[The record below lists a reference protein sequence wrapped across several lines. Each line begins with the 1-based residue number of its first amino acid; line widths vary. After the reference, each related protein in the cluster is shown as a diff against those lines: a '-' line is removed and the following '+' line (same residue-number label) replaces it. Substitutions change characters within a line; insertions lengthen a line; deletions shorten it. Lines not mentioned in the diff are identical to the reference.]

1 MPFVDLVF
9 AAGKEFDSLAGELG
23 NDRVLLAAS
32 CKDDA
37 GFQALRKAHPR
48 ARLCLVLD
56 QPDQRVVQRF
66 RGKVDFLAVRGG
78 SVEANKFAVSTKG
91 VDFLFMP
98 CDSGKLSF
106 DTAIARLSAE
116 NNVPVAVSFADFLR
130 CNGRKRSLLL
140 KNYFMVV
147 KLLKKFQANALFFS
161 GASKPEELRAVKDLA
176 AFAVLLGFSRAQGK
190 RLVERFQ
197 PFFLGE

>member
-1 MPFVDLVF
+1 MDLVF
-9 AAGKEFDSLAGELG
+9 SPGLETASRELG
-23 NDRVLLAAS
+23 NRGPLLACS
-32 CKDDA
+32 PES
-37 GFQALRKAHPR
+37 FEALRKAQPK

-56 QPDQRVVQRF
+56 KPDQRAVQRF
-66 RGKVDFLAVRGG
+66 RGKADFLAVRGG
-78 SVEANKFAVSTKG
+78 PVEANKFAVSTKG
-91 VDFLFMP
+91 VDFLLMP

-116 NNVPVAVSFADFLR
+116 NNVPVAVCFSDFLR

-147 KLLKKFQANALFFS
+147 KLMKKFRANALFFS

-176 AFAVLLGFSRAQGK
+176 AFATLLGFSRQQGK
-190 RLVERFQ
+190 RFVERFQ
-197 PFFLGE
+197 PYFLGE